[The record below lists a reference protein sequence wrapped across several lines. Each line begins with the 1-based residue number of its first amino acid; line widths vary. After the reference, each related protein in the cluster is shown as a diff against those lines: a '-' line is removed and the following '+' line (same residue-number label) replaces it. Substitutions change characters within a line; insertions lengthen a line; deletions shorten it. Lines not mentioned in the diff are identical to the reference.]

1 MRDSIS
7 ISLPRHFNVDGTLSV
22 LRNSS
27 LRTPYHFTG
36 DRRLGRIVHLDHGP
50 GVLEFFFPQKLLQLQ
65 ATLLETSTPRAKRP
79 ETHPL
84 LSELRQITRFIW
96 SLDDDLARCYTTL
109 GHDLRL
115 ARLLRS
121 NTGVRLVRAPSLH
134 EALLVAVIG
143 QQLSVFAAEAI
154 RRRLI
159 MATGDKVVVDGVE
172 YRGYPTPKQLLA
184 IGAHALRGA
193 GISRAKVR
201 YLREI
206 AQLAAAGR
214 LDRPTFDGLTDE
226 DAIAR
231 LMEIPGVGRW
241 TAEIALMR
249 GLGRT
254 DVFPA
259 ADLGLTVA
267 AQRLMKMR
275 ARPSERKL
283 RTLATRWKGWRSYAA
298 LHLWMTLAAAP

>member
-1 MRDSIS
+1 M
-7 ISLPRHFNVDGTLSV
+7 

-27 LRTPYHFTG
+27 LRTPYHFAG
-36 DRRLGRIVHLDHGP
+36 DRRLGRLVHLDDRP
-50 GVLEFFFPQKLLQLQ
+50 VVIEFLFPQKLPQLQL
-65 ATLLETSTPRAKRP
+65 TVHDTSLETSTPRAKRP
-79 ETHPL
+79 ETHSV

-96 SLDDDLARCYTTL
+96 GLDDDLARCHTTL
-109 GHDLRL
+109 GRNLRL
-115 ARLLRS
+115 ARLLRG
-121 NTGVRLVRAPSLH
+121 NTGVRLVRAPCLY

-159 MATGDKVVVDGVE
+159 MATGDKVVVGGVE
-172 YRGYPTPKQLLA
+172 YRGYPTPKQLMA

-193 GISRAKVR
+193 GMSRAKVR

-206 AQLAAAGR
+206 AELAAAGS
-214 LDRPTFDGLTDE
+214 LDRTTFEGLTDE
-226 DAIAR
+226 DIIAR
-231 LMEIPGVGRW
+231 LIEIPGVGRW

-259 ADLGLTVA
+259 ADLGLMVA
-267 AQRLMKMR
+267 VQRLMKMR
-275 ARPSERKL
+275 TRPSERHL
-283 RTLATRWKGWRSYAA
+283 RTLARGWKGWRSYAA
-298 LHLWMTLAAAP
+298 LYLWMTLAAAP